1 MLPAAD
7 KVVQSES
14 QQLPERGLLNL
25 LASSPPGQLG
35 DAACI
40 FISYRCVL
48 YLSPGEPKKI
58 GSSPLTGKQCGKL
71 ARF

>member
-25 LASSPPGQLG
+25 LASSPPGQLR

-48 YLSPGEPKKI
+48 FLSPGEP
-58 GSSPLTGKQCGKL
+58 
-71 ARF
+71 